1 MPIGIDPGL
10 RGAGAVLDHAGVLMA
25 LHDTP
30 VLTLARLEA
39 YVRNTTCP
47 AWLPSSCP
55 RLSDSIRTKIYT
67 SAFGLLDSLVGNV
80 WGSSFRADLGGS
92 NGLEWHGERTKLQP
106 ITH

>member
-39 YVRNTTCP
+39 DVRKYDVP
-47 AWLPSSCP
+47 
-55 RLSDSIRTKIYT
+55 
-67 SAFGLLDSLVGNV
+67 GLAALLV
-80 WGSSFRADLGGS
+80 
-92 NGLEWHGERTKLQP
+92 P
-106 ITH
+106 